1 MIPAVEAED
10 FARLTAALV
19 SLGTEL
25 DAMAHRVQA
34 LAGMQ
39 GTEGRA
45 QDACLD
51 TCPHA
56 ERYRDA
62 LREAVHT
69 LERTRTSFKS
79 KELGAL
85 RRSLE
90 ALLFEGTR

>member
-10 FARLTAALV
+10 IARLTAALL

-25 DAMAHRVQA
+25 DALAHRVQV
-34 LAGMQ
+34 LAGVER
-39 GTEGRA
+39 TEGRA
-45 QDACLD
+45 QGACLD

-56 ERYRDA
+56 QRYRDA
-62 LREAVHT
+62 LREAVRT

-90 ALLFEGTR
+90 ELLFEGTR

>member
-1 MIPAVEAED
+1 MMPAVEAED
-10 FARLTAALV
+10 FVLLTAALV

-25 DAMAHRVQA
+25 DAMAQRVQA
-34 LAGMQ
+34 LAGVE
-39 GTEGRA
+39 GTEVRA
-45 QDACLD
+45 REVRLD

-62 LREAVHT
+62 VRAAIRT